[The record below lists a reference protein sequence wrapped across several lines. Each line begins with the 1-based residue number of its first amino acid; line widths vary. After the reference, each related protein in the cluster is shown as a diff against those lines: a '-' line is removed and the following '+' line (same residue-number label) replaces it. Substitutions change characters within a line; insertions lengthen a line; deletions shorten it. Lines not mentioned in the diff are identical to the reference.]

1 MKKRKRF
8 NLSDL
13 AKILPEMDRE
23 EQQSSQGGDWY
34 FTPDGTPLG
43 HVGVGDT
50 VRVVDS
56 RVFDQNRF
64 SESLLNE
71 RGATILSQADLSA
84 QYKVLRTLADGTP
97 VGIGYYNNTNKYGQ
111 TEYCDG
117 ESYVSINENTDVF
130 RNANYFN
137 LRMVLYHENIH
148 VGQGEELNTNLYNC
162 EKEAYFLM
170 MAHMDFLNC
179 TPEFQDAIRHSAEK
193 YYG

>member
-13 AKILPEMDRE
+13 SKILPEMDRE

-71 RGATILSQADLSA
+71 QGATILSQADLSA
-84 QYKVLRTLADGTP
+84 QYKVLRTLADGTT
-97 VGIGYYNNTNKYGQ
+97 VGITSYSDKLAQ
-111 TEYCDG
+111 TEYCNG
-117 ESYVSINENTDVF
+117 ESYVSINQSSSVYSG
-130 RNANYFN
+130 ANYYN
-137 LRMVLYHENIH
+137 LRMILYHENIH
-148 VGQGEELNTNLYNC
+148 VRQGEAIGIEKDRC
-162 EKEAYFLM
+162 EREAYAFM
-170 MAHMDFLNC
+170 IAHPDFLCC
-179 TPEFQDAIRHSAEK
+179 TPEFQHAIRQNALQF
-193 YYG
+193 YYY

>member
-1 MKKRKRF
+1 MKKRKKF

-13 AKILPEMDRE
+13 AKILPEMDSE
-23 EQQSSQGGDWY
+23 EQRSSQGGDWY

-43 HVGVGDT
+43 HIGVGDT

-56 RVFDQNRF
+56 RLFEQNKY

-71 RGATILSQADLSA
+71 RGATILSQADLNA

-97 VGIGYYNNTNKYGQ
+97 VGITSYSDKLAQ
-111 TEYCDG
+111 TEYCNG
-117 ESYVSINENTDVF
+117 ESYVSINQSSSVYSG
-130 RNANYFN
+130 ANYYN
-137 LRMVLYHENIH
+137 LRMILYHENIH
-148 VGQGEELNTNLYNC
+148 VGQGELINTNLYNC

-179 TPEFQDAIRHSAEK
+179 TPEFQAAIRQSAET